1 MKHTILLLLMG
12 LLPLVTACGGGDDPE
27 PLPDEPQKESRSVTD
42 VRLVIVDKDDHNIT
56 EDKPITVISRETGA
70 PLTFAYET
78 FRDRRCIR
86 FTPHWRGVEVTVGDH
101 KIYVSPYLQVEN
113 SGNRQLYTHQYYF
126 NSIFTGDSV
135 ATFVNLE
142 GMLLLRNYAPE
153 LKFRL
158 TIPRVRTASIPKDN
172 PCAMAVDYAFHP
184 DVNQMTRTRFIGMD
198 VKPIDADY
206 SQVTLLMGATL
217 LTGADG
223 YNNLNIKRPVF
234 KFDSQLFDFYDHHLE
249 VAVEYNIESYHSV
262 PMLRFQIYSIDVWPM
277 LRYNNSRL
285 EVAQVVRDDNV
296 IDLLI
301 DLPKP

>member
-1 MKHTILLLLMG
+1 MRHTILLLLMG
-12 LLPLVTACGGGDDPE
+12 LLPLFTACGGGDDPD
-27 PLPDEPQKESRSVTD
+27 PLPDDPRKESRPMTD
-42 VRLVIVDKDDHNIT
+42 VRLVIVDKDDHNLT
-56 EDKPITVISRETGA
+56 EDKPITVISRETGT

-86 FTPHWRGVEVTVGDH
+86 FTPHWREVEVTVGDH
-101 KIYVSPYLQVEN
+101 KIYVSPHLQVETN
-113 SGNRQLYTHQYYF
+113 GNRLIYTHQYRF

-184 DVNQMTRTRFIGMD
+184 DASQMARTRFIGMD

-234 KFDSQLFDFYDHHLE
+234 KFDSRLFDFYDHHLE
-249 VAVEYNIESYHSV
+249 VAVEYNVSSGYDIGM
-262 PMLRFQIYSIDVWPM
+262 PRFQIYSIDVWPM

-285 EVAQVVRDDNV
+285 EVSQVVRDDNV